1 MKKQLIAFIFAFL
14 LCMLCISCGKENPP
28 IKPSTPVEEYF
39 QYHYLEDDVKSISTE
54 CQSLNNDFISRIG
67 YSFQGVYNAPNGNGI
82 QYFTKEGK
90 LIEGMQLTSDLNLY
104 AKWEIKT
111 YTMLFISDGKTY
123 KTDSVVYGSSLNI
136 AEVPIKT
143 GYTFAGWADKKG
155 TLFTNE
161 IGYYEYGKQTFSKES
176 GYDFSN
182 NSDSVTLYAKF
193 SINTYQVTYDYLGK
207 CQNQTIKVEYGSK
220 LKLPD
225 KIEYEN
231 FELIGWS
238 YINSPQNPIFYN
250 NESIEKE
257 ETLYA
262 IWKEYRDIPIK
273 SENIVLDSLR
283 IYNDET
289 RTLVDEIDLSLPE
302 GWLIEGWY
310 SSSSLSG
317 SSKISSLTFS
327 TREVFVK
334 LLKYKFLGLEDLLNY
349 CVKFEEGYKINI
361 SEDLNMQFLE
371 LFLNAKTYSKDKGEI
386 KIYIPNEISD
396 FRIVGEKG
404 TNAYS
409 QAFEFLPGPKK
420 DFSLTIKD
428 YFTKG
433 KSGENTIIAP
443 EDSKLTIITSG
454 FEVLLKSSNMNHG
467 ICCFDL
473 EIENNAENL
482 LIYGGDGDPSR
493 DAGNGIIADKI
504 YIKGS
509 GNTKIYGGHGGQGLA
524 GNDAGGYGNSGEIGI
539 KGGSGGTA
547 IQFKEMLSVSSES
560 NLYIYAGD
568 GGNGGCGGCGSNGRN
583 GIDASAASNPGEVG
597 GSGGNGGA
605 GGDTGYGIQMLSSTG
620 EIYLAGSVEVFEGIG
635 GSGGRGGDGGRG
647 GNGGSRTGAGYGK
660 PGGNGGSGGRGG
672 DGGNGGKCLTSLVPA
687 GSNFIVHS
695 GKDGVSGAG
704 GNGGNG
710 GNGGSGNKNHM
721 FGSHMY
727 GYGGPGGKGGD
738 GNPKGE
744 DGNNG

>member
-1 MKKQLIAFIFAFL
+1 MKRILFVFKTLVLICL
-14 LCMLCISCGKENPP
+14 LCTSCNTAIEE
-28 IKPSTPVEEYF
+28 KPKVSTEEYF
-39 QYHYLEDDVKSISTE
+39 QYYFTESELLSLSTKTKSLST
-54 CQSLNNDFISRIG
+54 DFKQRMG
-67 YSFQGVYNAPNGNGI
+67 YTFLGVFNSPSGNGI
-82 QYFTKEGK
+82 QYFTKEGS
-90 LIEGMQLTSDLNLY
+90 LIEGLALTSESILY
-104 AKWEIKT
+104 ARWELKVYNIQFKVENDVFKVITKT
-111 YTMLFISDGKTY
+111 YG
-123 KTDSVVYGSSLNI
+123 DSIELVD
-136 AEVPIKT
+136 VPEKQ
-143 GYTFAGWADKKG
+143 GYTFVGWADISG
-155 TLFTNE
+155 NLFTNSL
-161 IGYYEYGKQTFSKES
+161 GYFESGKQTFSKES